1 MHIDKMRLVVR
12 VARMYYEWGMKQ
24 TAIARQ
30 LGISQ
35 STVSRML
42 QEAKRERII
51 RISVNIPPGICTEI
65 EEELIKRYRLRDAI
79 VVDCGGETDERFIQR
94 QIGAAAAYYLESV
107 LRPNEVIGISSWSAT
122 LLALVDAL
130 HPVPRRGD
138 VRVVQILGGV
148 GSPSAEVHAN
158 RLTTRLA
165 DLLGGTPVFLPAP
178 GIVGSP
184 EALQAITAD
193 PYVRM
198 AMEQFDQVTTALVG
212 IGALEPSKL
221 LADSGN
227 IFSMEE
233 LEALREKGAV
243 GDVLLRF
250 FDIDGNPVQTPLDRR
265 VISMRLDQL
274 RRVDRSIGV
283 AGGQRK
289 YDAILGAIRGRW
301 VNVLVTDLSTARHL
315 LEDGQLAE
323 PQ

>member
-1 MHIDKMRLVVR
+1 MHIDKMHLVVR

-24 TAIARQ
+24 SVIAKQ

-35 STVSRML
+35 PTVSRLL
-42 QEAKRERII
+42 QQAKQERII

-65 EEELIKRYRLRDAI
+65 EEELIKRYHLRDAI
-79 VVDCGGETDERFIQR
+79 VVDCSGETDERFIQR
-94 QIGAAAAYYLESV
+94 QIGAAAAYYLETV

-138 VRVVQILGGV
+138 VRVIQILGGV

-165 DLLGGTPVFLPAP
+165 DLLGGTAIFLPAP

-184 EALQAITAD
+184 AALEAITAD

-198 AMEQFDQVTTALVG
+198 AMEQFDHVTTALVG

-227 IFSMEE
+227 CFSIEE
-233 LEALREKGAV
+233 LEELRDKGAV

-250 FDIDGNPVQTPLDRR
+250 FDVNGVPVQSPLNQR
-265 VISMRLDQL
+265 VISMQLDQL

-283 AGGQRK
+283 AGGKRK
-289 YDAILGAIRGRW
+289 FEAILGAIRGRW
-301 VNVLVTDLSTARHL
+301 VNVLVTDLSTARRL
-315 LEDGQLAE
+315 LEDSL
-323 PQ
+323 